1 MSFPTGNVLSRR
13 SLLRGLGAAG
23 VGAGLGGLATG
34 CGGSVLRS
42 AAADLPPATGAYDGP
57 PVTLRFWNGLTGGD
71 GPFMRKLLARFQEL
85 NPAVTIEMYAI
96 PWSNFYQK
104 FPASVASGL
113 APDFALMHNFQV
125 ATNAARGVIMPV
137 DSLVD
142 AVGLSEQEYPATVWQ
157 SGVYQD
163 RRYSIPLDIWPD
175 SLFYNRRVLA
185 KAGLDPDQPPQ
196 DAAAYLA
203 ALETLRS
210 KGIAGHWLASVD
222 PQGVGRPFDSLLWQ
236 HGGTHYDADGT
247 TAYFTSAAA
256 TAALEWQVS
265 LLEQGFSPRNASGGD
280 ANVAFKNDKNAFL
293 WGGPGA
299 LINDLSKVK
308 NLDWGVAPLPRIGSQ
323 RAAFSG
329 SHQFVIARQKDFDP
343 DRVAASVAF
352 ISWLTRNAAGWAE
365 AGPIPARRSV
375 QQSGDFQ
382 KLVPQAKVARGVD
395 FIKFY
400 PLIPGIA
407 DVQLTILYPAVS
419 DVLLQNS
426 TPERAMEDAV
436 AQASELLQENRQK
449 YEGSR

>member
-1 MSFPTGNVLSRR
+1 MSSSTGKVLSRR
-13 SLLRGLGAAG
+13 SLLRGLGAASL
-23 VGAGLGGLATG
+23 GAGLGGLAAG
-34 CGGSVLRS
+34 CGRSV
-42 AAADLPPATGAYDGP
+42 AALGAPELPPATGTYQGP

-71 GPFMRKLLARFQEL
+71 GPYMRKLLTRFQAL
-85 NPAVTIEMYAI
+85 NPNVTIQMYAI

-113 APDFALMHNFQV
+113 APDFGLMHNFQV
-125 ATNAARGVIMPV
+125 ATNAARGVIVPV
-137 DSLVD
+137 DSVAD
-142 AVGLSEQEYPATVWQ
+142 AVGLSQQEYPATVWE
-157 SGVYQD
+157 SGLYQG

-185 KAGLDPDQPPQ
+185 KAGLDPDRPPQ
-196 DAAAYLA
+196 DAASYQA
-203 ALETLRS
+203 ALEALRS
-210 KGIAGHWLASVD
+210 KNIAGHWLASVD

-236 HGGTHYDADGT
+236 HGGTHYDAEGT
-247 TAYFTSAAA
+247 TANFTSAEAK
-256 TAALEWQVS
+256 AALEWQVS
-265 LLEQGFSPRNASGGD
+265 LLDQGFSPRDASGSD

-308 NLDWGVAPLPRIGSQ
+308 SLDWGVAPLPRIGPH
-323 RAAFSG
+323 RAAFAG
-329 SHQFVIARQKDFDP
+329 SHQFVIARQKRFDP

-352 ISWLTRNAAGWAE
+352 ISWLTRNAVGWAE

-375 QQSGDFQ
+375 RQSEAFQQ
-382 KLVPQAKVARGVD
+382 LAPQTRVARGVD
-395 FIKFY
+395 FIRFY

-426 TPERAMEDAV
+426 TPERAMEAAV
-436 AQASELLQENRQK
+436 AQAGELLQENRQK